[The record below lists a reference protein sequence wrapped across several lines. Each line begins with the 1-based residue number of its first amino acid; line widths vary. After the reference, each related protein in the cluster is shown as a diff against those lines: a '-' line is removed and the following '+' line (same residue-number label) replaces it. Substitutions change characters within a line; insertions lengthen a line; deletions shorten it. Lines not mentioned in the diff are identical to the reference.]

1 MATTADTLTGES
13 RSRPGV
19 TRRPEPGEGP
29 VVSRAS
35 EGAPDQID
43 LLADDY
49 AQSLLVALAAGPMR
63 GRDLVAN
70 CEGSR
75 ATVYRRLGRL
85 VDAGLVCAETT
96 LDPEGHHCKEFRLV
110 RDSLAVSVEDGA
122 LTVTA
127 RR

>member
-1 MATTADTLTGES
+1 MATTADALRGES

-19 TRRPEPGEGP
+19 TRRPEPGDRP

-35 EGAPDQID
+35 EGAPDQLD

-49 AQSLLVALAAGPMR
+49 ARSLLAVLAAGPRR
-63 GRDLVAN
+63 GRGLVAD

-85 VDAGLVCAETT
+85 VEAGLVRAETT
-96 LDPEGHHCKEFRLV
+96 LDPDGHHCKEFRLA
-110 RDSLAVSVEDGA
+110 RDSLTVSVEDGA
-122 LTVTA
+122 VTVTA